1 MKKALIITVVCL
13 GLLAGVIMLL
23 HYVVDN
29 SHPIPSGNPSST
41 ANVYRDAWLNQRGS
55 GMFFGTGPDP
65 SNALNVSGLATQFS
79 DNASL
84 WMKIITPGSF
94 NSLTI
99 LFKVEKAQ
107 MSPQGGIISKQYIT
121 EFSIPTNPQD
131 NTARF
136 SMPAFSI
143 GPGEYILSA
152 YRTDGSLCIS
162 RMMKYLAPG
171 EQANPNYSG
180 GMW

>member
-1 MKKALIITVVCL
+1 MKSKAWILGAMIATLLMGLIC
-13 GLLAGVIMLL
+13 GGCA
-23 HYVVDN
+23 
-29 SHPIPSGNPSST
+29 SST
-41 ANVYRDAWLNQRGS
+41 PTSTDTSHLSEVTHEAWLNQRGS

-79 DNASL
+79 DNACL

-152 YRTDGSLCIS
+152 YRTDGSLCIA
-162 RMMKYLAPG
+162 RMMKYLAP
-171 EQANPNYSG
+171 EEAPNPDYSG